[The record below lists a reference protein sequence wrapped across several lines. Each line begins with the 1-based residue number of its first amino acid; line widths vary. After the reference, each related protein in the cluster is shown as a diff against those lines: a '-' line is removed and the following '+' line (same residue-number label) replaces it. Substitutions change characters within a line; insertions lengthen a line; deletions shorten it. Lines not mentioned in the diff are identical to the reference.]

1 MILYQKHLYA
11 GGLGTCME
19 ICPRYLQ
26 MFNIMVLILQFC
38 FVQVLP
44 RHLVFTGNIKMQ
56 NKIAIC
62 ESFNVSSTWPDREPT
77 QPVYYRGGNVE
88 CLAHS

>member
-1 MILYQKHLYA
+1 MILYQKHIYA

-26 MFNIMVLILQFC
+26 MFNIIVLILQFC

-44 RHLVFTGNIKMQ
+44 RHLVFTGSIKMQ
-56 NKIAIC
+56 NK
-62 ESFNVSSTWPDREPT
+62 
-77 QPVYYRGGNVE
+77 
-88 CLAHS
+88 